1 MVEHEGDPIAVVY
14 RKKRLRHYR
23 QYTVKTSS
31 SSLGSPVSI
40 QYLWPLLTMTTAGVW
55 WFR

>member
-1 MVEHEGDPIAVVY
+1 MVEHDGDPVAVVY